1 MFWVCSHF
9 VKINSSDDIG
19 CNHVHISI
27 ELCVS
32 KQKKSCI
39 KTAEEFVYSTMRSDH
54 STSLLITFSDYFI
67 MLLHF
72 AASIDH
78 MFTC

>member
-9 VKINSSDDIG
+9 VKFNSSDDIG
-19 CNHVHISI
+19 CNFVHISI
-27 ELCVS
+27 ELCAS
-32 KQKKSCI
+32 NQKRSSI

-67 MLLHF
+67 ML
-72 AASIDH
+72 
-78 MFTC
+78 

>member
-19 CNHVHISI
+19 CNCVHISV

-32 KQKKSCI
+32 KQKSFI
-39 KTAEEFVYSTMRSDH
+39 KAAEEFVYRAMWSDH

-67 MLLHF
+67 MLLDF

-78 MFTC
+78 MSTC